1 MLKIWGRRNSA
12 HTQRVLW
19 LCEEASLPY
28 ELILSSATMGPDGH
42 ISGGGSAFGVVD
54 TPAYRAMNP
63 NGTVP
68 TVIDGDNPPLWETGA
83 ILRYLAG
90 KYGSD
95 AFWPKD
101 PYARAN
107 VDRWAEWSKINIAS
121 NYTAPVFWR
130 TVRTAPSRRD
140 PAAIDDALRKLGE
153 FLDVAETHLAHQ
165 RYLADDHFTLADIQ
179 FGHCLYRYFDID
191 IDRADRPNLRRY
203 YETLADRP
211 AYREHVMISYEEL
224 RVTD

>member
-1 MLKIWGRRNSA
+1 MARLHEFQGKALLAERGLKIPSGQAVQSSIAAKEAAQQIGGPVVLKVQAWVTGRKA
-12 HTQRVLW
+12 LGGVLF
-19 LCEEASLPY
+19 A
-28 ELILSSATMGPDGH
+28 
-42 ISGGGSAFGVVD
+42 D
-54 TPAYRAMNP
+54 TPDEAASHAEQLLTLQFGNFP
-63 NGTVP
+63 VE
-68 TVIDGDNPPLWETGA
+68 D
-83 ILRYLAG
+83 ILVEECL
-90 KYGSD
+90 D
-95 AFWPKD
+95 
-101 PYARAN
+101 
-107 VDRWAEWSKINIAS
+107 IAHELFVS
-121 NYTAPVFWR
+121 LT
-130 TVRTAPSRRD
+130 
-140 PAAIDDALRKLGE
+140 IDDALRKLGE

>member
-1 MLKIWGRRNSA
+1 MLKIWGRRSSSNMQA
-12 HTQRVLW
+12 LMWCVG
-19 LCEEASLPY
+19 
-28 ELILSSATMGPDGH
+28 ELGLEFDRTDAGFTY
-42 ISGGGSAFGVVD
+42 GVVD
-54 TPAYRAMNP
+54 TPEYRAMNP

-140 PAAIDDALRKLGE
+140 PAAIDDALRKLGV

>member
-1 MLKIWGRRNSA
+1 MLKIWGRRSSSNMQA
-12 HTQRVLW
+12 LMWCVG
-19 LCEEASLPY
+19 
-28 ELILSSATMGPDGH
+28 ELGLEFDRTDAGFTY
-42 ISGGGSAFGVVD
+42 GVVD
-54 TPAYRAMNP
+54 TPEYRAMNP

-140 PAAIDDALRKLGE
+140 PAAIDDARRKLGE